1 MQDVFGM
8 QELLEPRAGVHR
20 ISPPPSF
27 FPVNLQKIYKA
38 VEKLGASE
46 LVSRQRPPSHMALCS
61 PSGEAESILTPLH
74 HR

>member
-1 MQDVFGM
+1 M

-46 LVSRQRPPSHMALCS
+46 LVSRQRPPIPHGSVL
-61 PSGEAESILTPLH
+61 PVWGG
-74 HR
+74 